1 MDGPSYR
8 DVKTHLKLPLL
19 VTKRHAAFVHQSS
32 GGGSGSD
39 WIMRVKEVSNGIR
52 CEYENTS

>member
-39 WIMRVKEVSNGIR
+39 WIMRVKEGSNGMR
-52 CEYENTS
+52 KK